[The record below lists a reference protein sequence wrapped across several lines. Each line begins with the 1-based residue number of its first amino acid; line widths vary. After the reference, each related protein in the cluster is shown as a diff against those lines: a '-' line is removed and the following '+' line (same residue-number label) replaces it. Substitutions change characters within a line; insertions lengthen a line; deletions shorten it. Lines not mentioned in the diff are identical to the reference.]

1 MADVK
6 IYVEVHNFA
15 VKDIFESKH
24 KSRLIALMK
33 KTAEKAIKDKL
44 ALGAPK
50 DKGGEGYTLDGSLTS
65 LAPDKA
71 QKMLQAKCSIS
82 ISSGRGIES
91 IAQGSVGVS
100 IAGADKIKDGDI
112 DATAQACVES
122 AMKSAVKFMSSTP
135 P

>member
-1 MADVK
+1 
-6 IYVEVHNFA
+6 
-15 VKDIFESKH
+15 
-24 KSRLIALMK
+24 
-33 KTAEKAIKDKL
+33 
-44 ALGAPK
+44 
-50 DKGGEGYTLDGSLTS
+50 
-65 LAPDKA
+65 
-71 QKMLQAKCSIS
+71 MLQAKCSIS

>member
-50 DKGGEGYTLDGSLTS
+50 DKGARATPSTAVSRRWLRTRRKRCCRPSARYRSR
-65 LAPDKA
+65 AA
-71 QKMLQAKCSIS
+71 AA
-82 ISSGRGIES
+82 SSR
-91 IAQGSVGVS
+91 
-100 IAGADKIKDGDI
+100 
-112 DATAQACVES
+112 
-122 AMKSAVKFMSSTP
+122 
-135 P
+135 

>member
-50 DKGGEGYTLDGSLTS
+50 DKGGQGLHPRRQSHVAGSG
-65 LAPDKA
+65 
-71 QKMLQAKCSIS
+71 QGAKD
-82 ISSGRGIES
+82 
-91 IAQGSVGVS
+91 A
-100 IAGADKIKDGDI
+100 AGQVLDI
-112 DATAQACVES
+112 DLERPRHRVDS
-122 AMKSAVKFMSSTP
+122 AGFGRRLDCGRQQDKGR
-135 P
+135 